1 MSEEKNIAEQ
11 AEVTPVQRIRSDWK
25 SLLERVSYRGIVNNI
40 PFLAFAALL
49 CIVYISNSQRAVAV
63 QREMN
68 KNEKEL
74 KELRW
79 KYMDIKSKLM
89 NAGMETEVI
98 RNATAIGL
106 KPLMLPAYKIEIDTA
121 TAKQQ
126 Q

>member
-11 AEVTPVQRIRSDWK
+11 AEITPVQRIKSDWK

-40 PFLAFAALL
+40 PFLAFAALV